1 MIILKL
7 IISCL
12 INLGNGNNSKLIKF
26 KCTSIPNP
34 KKSSNAIY
42 FNSTIN

>member
-12 INLGNGNNSKLIKF
+12 INQGNGNNSKLI